1 MWGGCGGRGVP
12 KGSRGPVS
20 VCPVCPSPSVS
31 SHRVCPSHLSVCP
44 ALCPPIHP
52 SSSALTRSSFIHL
65 SVSPPPPVCPSIHP
79 SVPIHPFVH
88 PSFATPLCPHWCL
101 SPAAHSCCFVTIH
114 IRPFLSVCPVCPS
127 IPMSIYVH
135 LSIHPSIRPFPST
148 HPVSNHPHLSVCPPS
163 GRQSLPSLQV
173 SPWAGGPFVA
183 QPPQLGSPVCSILDH
198 GHTSAL
204 RPPPLS
210 RPSVCP
216 SPAWIRLS
224 AAHPIKRCPPNPA
237 LLPQAGG
244 DEGGKRPPPAP

>member
-135 LSIHPSIRPFPST
+135 LSIHPSLSVHPSHIQPSPSVCLSSRWPSVSPLPAGFPVGRGPLRGSAPAVGIPRLL
-148 HPVSNHPHLSVCPPS
+148 HSGPWPHLS
-163 GRQSLPSLQV
+163 
-173 SPWAGGPFVA
+173 A
-183 QPPQLGSPVCSILDH
+183 
-198 GHTSAL
+198 SAAAAE
-204 RPPPLS
+204 
-210 RPSVCP
+210 PSVCLSVPCMDP
-216 SPAWIRLS
+216 SVRSSSNKALS
-224 AAHPIKRCPPNPA
+224 PKPSAFASGRW
-237 LLPQAGG
+237 
-244 DEGGKRPPPAP
+244 R